1 MNKKIAFVGLMI
13 LILLG
18 YIFNIDKLISNL
30 FLDTT
35 SQARWNYSQN
45 ITSLKDSF
53 NRYFNQIETIENY
66 QKQKNKDLHYKI
78 LYENAQNELR
88 FLKKDLELI
97 DRNISHHTVYTKAVS
112 YIQLND
118 FSKII
123 LDRKLDSGKLYPLL
137 TPEGFSAGVVKVQ
150 NGLSIGY
157 LNPNPKANY
166 AVFIGDSY
174 IPGISAGGD
183 EFGNVLIQYI
193 PKWYEIKIND
203 EVVTSGMD
211 EVFPFG
217 IKVGRVVGHKELLNT
232 KMAIVRP
239 YSSVISKKYFYI
251 LTKIVHPIQT
261 IVDDSNNTQN
271 KE

>member
-1 MNKKIAFVGLMI
+1 MNKKIAFVGLLI

-18 YIFNIDKLISNL
+18 YIFNIDKLISNI

-35 SQARWNYSQN
+35 SEARWGYSQN
-45 ITSLKDSF
+45 ITALKDGF
-53 NRYFNQIETIENY
+53 NRYFNQADTIKLY

-78 LYENAQNELR
+78 LYQNAQNELH
-88 FLKKDLELI
+88 FLKKDLHLI
-97 DRNISHHTVYTKAVS
+97 DRNISHQTVYTKAVS
-112 YIQLND
+112 YIKLND

-123 LDRKLDSGKLYPLL
+123 LDRRLPPQRLYPLL
-137 TPEGFSAGVVKVQ
+137 TPEGFSAGIVKVQ

-166 AVFIGDSY
+166 AVFIGDTY
-174 IPGISAGGD
+174 TPGISAGGD
-183 EFGNVLIQYI
+183 EFGNILIQYI

-211 EVFPFG
+211 EVFPYG
-217 IKVGRVVGHKELLNT
+217 VKVGRVVGQKELLNT

-239 YSSVISKKYFYI
+239 YSSVISKKYFFI
-251 LTKIVHPIQT
+251 ITKIIQPIEMPQND
-261 IVDDSNNTQN
+261 INTTQI